1 MGTKNTP
8 GAFDCYD
15 NALPDEPMF
24 VLLARDPY
32 APTLVRL
39 WALER
44 RAAIQMGRRPAD
56 DMNMVE
62 EACACADAMEAWRS
76 ANDGAWRKADE
87 ADADDERAQNYIRY
101 GLREEDL
108 P

>member
-24 VLLARDPY
+24 VLLARDPS
-32 APTLVRL
+32 APELVRA
-39 WALER
+39 WATRRHQAVSRGER
-44 RAAIQMGRRPAD
+44 PID
-56 DMNMVE
+56 DMLMVD
-62 EACACADAMEAWRS
+62 EAYRCARDMQAWRS

-87 ADADDERAQNYIRY
+87 ADADDERAQNYIRH